1 MADRG
6 QRTEE
11 VRGEDRAGLQRTGGQ
26 MPELAISWRTG
37 GSRDHLD
44 GSFVDKIGSV
54 ELVVVV
60 QPHDALANS
69 FQTYFL

>member
-1 MADRG
+1 M
-6 QRTEE
+6 T
-11 VRGEDRAGLQRTGGQ
+11 EDRRTDARVGH
-26 MPELAISWRTG
+26 PPASRTG

-69 FQTYFL
+69 FTQNIKGGKKGRNWEVL